1 MKSKILSILQNSYE
15 YVTDGSRGSIIDV
28 IKVTI
33 KIIKEFILA
42 VKTRLNQSVQKIDE
56 QSGK

>member
-1 MKSKILSILQNSYE
+1 MKNKFLSTFQNLYE
-15 YVTDGSRGSIIDV
+15 YVTDGAEGSVIDV

-33 KIIKEFILA
+33 KIIKEFISA

-56 QSGK
+56 QSNK